1 MARIKI
7 DIDRRIG
14 AINPDIYG
22 GFVEHLGRCIYG
34 GMYEEG
40 SPLSDERGFRKDV
53 MEALQALRTP
63 NLRYPGGNFVSG
75 YHWRDGVGP
84 KDGRPRKIEMA
95 WGAIESNRFGTDE
108 FIEYCRVVDTE
119 PFLCVNL
126 GTGTPEEAASWVEY
140 CNGNDDSHYANMRRA
155 NGHADPYA
163 VKFWGLGNEMSG
175 FWQICARSAEDY
187 ATISLE
193 TAKMMRWVD
202 PSIKLVACGSLGGLD
217 SPAWNLEVV
226 GRLAGFIDY
235 VALHI
240 YVGNSDYYSNVAA
253 PVEAQRKIDL
263 FNAAI
268 SIAIEGKKVPRP
280 KIAMDEWNVWYRTFG
295 EGLEERYDL
304 SDALC
309 VAGFLNVFHRNCDTV
324 TLANLAQMVNVI
336 APIFTSPEGIF
347 LQTIYHPLKLYRDQ
361 CLDVSL
367 DAFVESPTY
376 RAKIFCERDST
387 GEDAPVESVPYLDVS
402 ATIDKDANEL
412 CLAVINRHKDES
424 METQI
429 DLGGFQPKRNAVL
442 WEIDG
447 PSVEIKNSFDEPD
460 NVKIEEK
467 EFPEAASEFTYGFP
481 PHSITLIKLRRA

>member
-7 DIDRRIG
+7 DIDRKIG
-14 AINPDIYG
+14 TIDPNIYG
-22 GFVEHLGRCIYG
+22 GFVEHLGRCVYG
-34 GMYEEG
+34 GMYEEN

-53 MEALQALRTP
+53 IEALKGLRTP

-84 KDGRPRKIEMA
+84 KDERPRKKELA
-95 WGAIESNRFGTDE
+95 WGTIESNRFGTDE
-108 FIEYCRVVDTE
+108 FIEYCRAVGTD

-126 GTGTPEEAASWVEY
+126 GTGTPEEAAAWVEY
-140 CNGNDDSHYANMRRA
+140 CNGTEDSHYANMRRA
-155 NGHADPYA
+155 NGHADPHA
-163 VKFWGLGNEMSG
+163 VKYWGLGNEMSG

-187 ATISLE
+187 AIMALE
-193 TAKMMRWVD
+193 AAKMMRWVD

-217 SPAWNLEVV
+217 SQAWNLEVI

-240 YVGNSDYYSNVAA
+240 YVGNSDYHSNVASPLA
-253 PVEAQRKIDL
+253 AQKQIDL

-268 SIAIEGKKVPRP
+268 AISLEGKKAPLP

-295 EGLEERYDL
+295 DGLEERYDL

-309 VAGFLNVFHRNCDTV
+309 VAGFLNVMHRNCETV

-336 APIFTSPEGIF
+336 APIVTSPEGMF

-367 DAFVESPTY
+367 NAFVESLAY

-387 GEDAPVESVPYLDVS
+387 GERAPVESVPYLDVS
-402 ATIDKDANEL
+402 ATTDDEATQL
-412 CLAVINRHKDES
+412 CLAVINRNRAS
-424 METQI
+424 AMETEI
-429 DLGGFQPKRNAVL
+429 DLGEFSPKRKAKVY
-442 WEIDG
+442 EING
-447 PSVEIKNSFDEPD
+447 PDVGAQNSFDEPD
-460 NVKIEEK
+460 KVGVEEK
-467 EFPEAASEFTYGFP
+467 EFSDAASEFTYEFP
-481 PHSITLIKLRRA
+481 AHSITVMKLIRA